1 MFKQNSP
8 NGKTFASV
16 LHAGLARTRVANHL
30 HGVEG
35 GHKVLYG
42 QIFFGDE
49 NGVFEGK
56 TAFDG
61 SLPKESV
68 EEHEKEGG
76 CVVADNDDES
86 AGQYEKQHT
95 DYMERTDEHYL
106 TPRS

>member
-1 MFKQNSP
+1 M
-8 NGKTFASV
+8 
-16 LHAGLARTRVANHL
+16 
-30 HGVEG
+30 
-35 GHKVLYG
+35 
-42 QIFFGDE
+42 
-49 NGVFEGK
+49 
-56 TAFDG
+56 
-61 SLPKESV
+61 